1 MNHES
6 RCTGPLPPGEA
17 LEDGEVADDVLAR
30 WEARTV
36 DLRAT
41 APETT

>member
-1 MNHES
+1 VRRRS
-6 RCTGPLPPGEA
+6 GRQ
-17 LEDGEVADDVLAR
+17 DGEVFDDVLAR

>member
-1 MNHES
+1 VRRRS
-6 RCTGPLPPGEA
+6 GGQ
-17 LEDGEVADDVLAR
+17 DGEIVDDVLAR

-41 APETT
+41 AAETT